1 MRFVCKSSIQPL
13 GRQKAGRNLTVRFTT
28 AVLLGG
34 IIISAGAA
42 QEAASDASKR
52 WFAHVQYLADDRLE
66 GRLTGS
72 EGYRKAAQYVA
83 DHFKQYGLEP
93 AGTQGYFQPVKF
105 DVQHVIAAESKLGL
119 KNGGSET
126 SVRLGESA
134 LLGSRLPQPKQIT
147 APLVFVGYGLHIPE
161 AHYDDF
167 AGVDVRG
174 KVIVYINGG
183 PANISGALK
192 ATARSPQE
200 FVSFVEKQGAVGTI
214 TIPNPKSMDIPW
226 DRMKLAASQA
236 GMRIADPALQDS
248 RGSMFTATWNPAHA
262 DELLTG
268 SGHKIADLL
277 ALADA
282 GKPMP
287 HFALKPTV
295 VASVAT
301 KTEEVES
308 PNVVGILRG
317 SDPKLKNEYVAYS
330 AHLDHVGVGE
340 PIKGDKI
347 YNGAMDNASG
357 IASMLDVAETLHN
370 SGTKLK
376 RSVLFV
382 AVCAEEKGLLG
393 SRYFAQRPT
402 VPKNAIVAD
411 LNTDMFLP
419 IFPLN
424 YLVVYGADESTLG
437 DDIKAAAA
445 PLDVRV
451 IPDRAPDRNIFIRS
465 DQYNFIRAGVPSIMP
480 DFGAVANS
488 PEEKAHAEWL
498 KNRYHAP
505 SDDAKQPIDLA
516 AVAKFDKLMLHV
528 VERVANAPGK
538 PAWKPD
544 SYFRKFA
551 QSKTT
556 E

>member
-1 MRFVCKSSIQPL
+1 MRFVCKNPIQPL
-13 GRQKAGRNLTVRFTT
+13 SQLNFGRDLIIRLATVAF
-28 AVLLGG
+28 LGG
-34 IIISAGAA
+34 FVISAGSPQNAA
-42 QEAASDASKR
+42 PDTGKR
-52 WFAHVQYLADDRLE
+52 WLAHVQYLADDRLE

-72 EGYRKAAQYVA
+72 AGYRKAARYVA

-93 AGTQGYFQPVKF
+93 GGTEGYVQRVKF
-105 DVQHVIAAESKLGL
+105 DVQHVIASESRLAL

-126 SVRLGESA
+126 PVHLGESA
-134 LLGSRLPQPKQIT
+134 LLGSRLPQPKYIT

-167 AGVDVRG
+167 AGINVRG

-192 ATARSPQE
+192 ASARSPQD
-200 FVSFVEKQGAVGTI
+200 FVSIIEKQGAVGI
-214 TIPNPKSMDIPW
+214 ISIPNPKSMDVPW
-226 DRMKLAASQA
+226 DRMKLAASQS
-236 GMRIADPALQDS
+236 GMRIADVDLQDS
-248 RGSMFTATWNPAHA
+248 HGEMFTATWNPAHA

-277 ALADA
+277 AVADA
-282 GKPMP
+282 GKQMP
-287 HFALKPTV
+287 HFALKPTLKATV
-295 VASVAT
+295 VT
-301 KTEEVES
+301 KNEEVES

-357 IASMLDVAETLHN
+357 IASMLDVAEALQK
-370 SGTKLK
+370 SGAKLK

-382 AVCAEEKGLLG
+382 AVCGEEKGLLG
-393 SRYFAQRPT
+393 SRYFAQKPT
-402 VPKNAIVAD
+402 VPKSSIVAD

-424 YLVVYGADESTLG
+424 YLVVYGAEESTLG
-437 DDIKAAAA
+437 DDIKAAAS
-445 PLDVRV
+445 PLDVRI

-480 DFGAVANS
+480 EFGATANS
-488 PEEKAHAEWL
+488 PEDKALAEWL
-498 KNRYHAP
+498 NNRYHAP
-505 SDDAKQPIDLA
+505 SDDLKQPIDLTA
-516 AVAKFDKLMLHV
+516 AAKFDRLMIQLLK
-528 VERVANAPGK
+528 RVANAPGR
-538 PAWKPD
+538 PQWKAD

-551 QSKTT
+551 QPKAAG
-556 E
+556 

>member
-1 MRFVCKSSIQPL
+1 MRFVCTGSTQPHRR
-13 GRQKAGRNLTVRFTT
+13 GKARQDLAVRF
-28 AVLLGG
+28 AAAALLGG
-34 IIISAGAA
+34 LVAAGISAQQGTS
-42 QEAASDASKR
+42 EAGKQ
-52 WFAHVQYLADDRLE
+52 WFTHLQYLADDRLE
-66 GRLTGS
+66 GRLTGTA
-72 EGYRKAAQYVA
+72 GYQKAAQYVA

-93 AGTQGYFQPVKF
+93 AGTDGYFQPVKF
-105 DVQHVIAAESKLGL
+105 DVQRVIASESKLTL
-119 KNGGSET
+119 KNDRSET
-126 SVRLGESA
+126 AVHLGESA
-134 LLGSRLPQPKQIT
+134 LLGSRLPQPKDVT

-167 AGVDVRG
+167 AGIDVKG

-183 PANISGALK
+183 PSNISGALK
-192 ATARSPQE
+192 ASARSPQE

-236 GMRIADPALQDS
+236 GMRIADISLQDS
-248 RGSMFTATWNPAHA
+248 HHPMFTATWNPSHA
-262 DELLTG
+262 DELLAG
-268 SGHKIADLL
+268 SGHNVAELL

-287 HFALKPTV
+287 HFGLKPSLTATV
-295 VASVAT
+295 VT
-301 KTEEVES
+301 KNEQVES
-308 PNVVGILRG
+308 PNVAGVLRG
-317 SDPKLKNEYVAYS
+317 SDPKLKDEYVVYS

-357 IASMLDVAETLHN
+357 IASMLDVAETLQK
-370 SGTKLK
+370 SGAKLK

-393 SRYFAQRPT
+393 SRYFAQKPT
-402 VPKNAIVAD
+402 VPKNSIVAD

-445 PLDVRV
+445 PLDVRI

-480 DFGAVANS
+480 EFGALANS
-488 PEEKAHAEWL
+488 PEEKTQAEWL

-505 SDDAKQPIDLA
+505 SDDLNQPIDLA
-516 AVAKFDKLMLHV
+516 AAAKFDKLMVQLL
-528 VERVANAPGK
+528 ERVADAPGK
-538 PAWKPD
+538 PRWKPD
-544 SYFRKFA
+544 SYFRRFA
-551 QSKTT
+551 QSKPA